1 MPARPVR
8 LAIASPDQT
17 VERALRTMLGTRG
30 DRVVVVDDGDQADV
44 VLHDAERPGVEAIE
58 VLLQRT
64 GAVGWVPLR
73 GGVEQLLA
81 LVETAAAIGGSMAV
95 GAALSERE
103 EQVLALIAQGLT
115 NQEIADRLFISINS
129 VKTYIRSAYRKVGV
143 GSRSQAVAWG
153 LRNGVVPPAR

>member
-8 LAIASPDQT
+8 LAIASPDPT
-17 VERALRTMLGTRG
+17 VERALRTMLATRR

-44 VLHDAERPGVEAIE
+44 VLHDAERPGAEAVE

-73 GGVEQLLA
+73 DGVEQLLA
-81 LVETAAAIGGSMAV
+81 LVEAAAGIGGSVGDGAV
-95 GAALSERE
+95 LSERE

-115 NQEIADRLFISINS
+115 NQQIADRLFISINS

-143 GSRSQAVAWG
+143 ASRSQAVAWG
-153 LRNGVVPPAR
+153 LRNGVVLQAR